1 MLVNVI
7 CKRNRPTGRHLRVHD
22 RVTTKRVERIV
33 VRCGYAA
40 FGFCHQAAVLRR
52 SDFRSSVQKVNVCVP
67 KDRGFSRSTRWVFTS
82 PAPCVHYARMQGTRI
97 NARIPNRVRPREIG
111 EADIPELVDLLARGY
126 AFLPREFWQPIIAGL
141 SRRSVPAGF
150 PRYGYVIESDGRLVG
165 AIILIFSTIWTDGKA
180 SIRCNGSSL
189 YIDPAFRI
197 YAPLLTSR
205 ALKDKGVT
213 VLNIT
218 PAPHTLKM
226 VEHLASPSTVTGR
239 LPRSPFSA
247 GILRLAAFKSSARM
261 TSRMHRL
268 IRMTVSC
275 FWSMQSSAAQASGAL
290 RISKHTRS
298 SFDLGRA
305 NAFRMLNW
313 FIALALKTLSSL
325 PGPSACILRENFNS
339 WWFSTPMVHSL
350 GCSANMLERGRGIF
364 SGRIDHE

>member
-1 MLVNVI
+1 M
-7 CKRNRPTGRHLRVHD
+7 
-22 RVTTKRVERIV
+22 
-33 VRCGYAA
+33 RCGYAT

-52 SDFRSSVQKVNVCVP
+52 SDFRSSVQKVNICVP

-226 VEHLASPSTVTGR
+226 VEASGFTKYSDGTFAAIPIFSRNPKARRLQVISAHDEPDAPFDPHDRELLLEHAEFGCTSLWCVTDKQAYPFVFRSRSRKRLPYAQLVYCLGVEDFVQFARPIGLHLARKLQFVVV
-239 LPRSPFSA
+239 L
-247 GILRLAAFKSSARM
+247 
-261 TSRMHRL
+261 
-268 IRMTVSC
+268 
-275 FWSMQSSAAQASGAL
+275 
-290 RISKHTRS
+290 
-298 SFDLGRA
+298 DA
-305 NAFRMLNW
+305 NG
-313 FIALALKTLSSL
+313 TL
-325 PGPSACILRENFNS
+325 PGLFGKYVRTRPRYF
-339 WWFSTPMVHSL
+339 L
-350 GCSANMLERGRGIF
+350 GPDRPRIGDLAYTETALFGI
-364 SGRIDHE
+364 